1 VREMEDSTFYTNIK
15 RVQEDIYTGKAAINE
30 IRKRCGLSEI
40 EDGDILITKRI
51 SDNKKD

>member
-1 VREMEDSTFYTNIK
+1 MEDSTFYTNNM
-15 RVQEDIYTGKAAINE
+15 VSWMQTYTGKAAINE